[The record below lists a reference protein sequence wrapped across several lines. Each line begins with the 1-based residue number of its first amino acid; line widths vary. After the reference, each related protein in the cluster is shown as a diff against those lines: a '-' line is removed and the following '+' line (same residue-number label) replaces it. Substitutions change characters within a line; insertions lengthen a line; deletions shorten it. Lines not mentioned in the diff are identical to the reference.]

1 MEIIITGA
9 AGYIG
14 GLIIEKLSADPAVT
28 AIIGIDALPRP
39 EAFSELKKLAWIRAD
54 LADADVWINKV
65 PAGAPDAVI
74 HCAFAIRNPYGRAAA
89 KITEERNLAADRN
102 VFRFAF
108 ARNAA
113 RLVELGSVASYSA
126 KRSNIGRLLTEDEPL
141 SETLN
146 PYGFQKAESERIL
159 AEELTAAHKANPSL
173 RTQTSVVRLNSVTG
187 PRGQSME
194 SKFGLITFIR
204 KLLPF
209 IIQADPHWARQYVHE
224 DDVRDAV
231 IALAL
236 KGPSHG
242 TAAAIEAFNIAPP
255 QILTAKDMGR
265 ILHKAVFPIPAWSV
279 KPLFSLAWHLT
290 HGRIPTRPDSS
301 EGLIYPINVDGTRI
315 EKETDFRYRHTAEE
329 ALLAK
334 K

>member
-1 MEIIITGA
+1 MEILITGA

-14 GLIIEKLSADPAVT
+14 GLIIEKLAADPAVT
-28 AIIGIDALPRP
+28 AIVGIDALPRP
-39 EAFSELKKLAWIRAD
+39 EAFADIKKLTWIQAD
-54 LADADVWINKV
+54 LANAEAWTGSV
-65 PAGAPDAVI
+65 PAGSPDAVI
-74 HCAFAIRNPYGRAAA
+74 HCAFTIRNPYGRAATKA
-89 KITEERNLAADRN
+89 IEERNLAADRN
-102 VFRFAF
+102 AFRFAF

-141 SETLN
+141 SETVN

-159 AEELTAAHKANPSL
+159 AEELAAALKANASL

-194 SKFGLITFIR
+194 SKFGLVTFIR

-224 DDVRDAV
+224 DDVRDAI
-231 IALAL
+231 IALAT

-242 TAAAIEAFNIAPP
+242 AAAAIEAFNIAPP
-255 QILTAKDMGR
+255 QILTAKEMGR
-265 ILHKAVFPIPAWSV
+265 ILHKAVLPIPAWSV
-279 KPLFSLAWHLT
+279 KPLFWIAWNLT

-315 EKETDFRYRHTAEE
+315 EKETGFRYRHTAEE

>member
-1 MEIIITGA
+1 MEILITGA

-14 GLIIEKLSADPAVT
+14 GLIIKKLSLDPAIT

-39 EAFSELKKLAWIRAD
+39 EAFNEIEKLAWIQAD
-54 LADADVWINKV
+54 LADAEAWTGKV

-74 HCAFAIRNPYGRAAA
+74 HCAFAIRNPYGRAATKA
-89 KITEERNLAADRN
+89 TEERNLATDRN

-126 KRSNIGRLLTEDEPL
+126 KRSNIGRLLTENEPL

-159 AEELTAAHKANPSL
+159 AEELAAAVKANPSL
-173 RTQTSVVRLNSVTG
+173 RTQTSVVRLSVTG

-194 SKFGLITFIR
+194 SKFGLVTFIR

-224 DDVRDAV
+224 DDVRDAIIV
-231 IALAL
+231 LAL
-236 KGPSHG
+236 KGPSG
-242 TAAAIEAFNIAPP
+242 GATAAIEAFNIAPS
-255 QILTAKDMGR
+255 QFLTAKDMGR
-265 ILHKAVFPIPAWSV
+265 ILHKAVLPIPAWSV
-279 KPLFSLAWHLT
+279 KPLFWLAWHLT